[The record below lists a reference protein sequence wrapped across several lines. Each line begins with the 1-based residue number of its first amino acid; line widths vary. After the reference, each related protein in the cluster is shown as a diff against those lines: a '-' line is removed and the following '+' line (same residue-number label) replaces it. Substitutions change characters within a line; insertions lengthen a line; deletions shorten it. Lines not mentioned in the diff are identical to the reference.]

1 TYESGTEADIK
12 RIQSVTDPGSAGG
25 AYSQGNAANRPVAV
39 RYTHGLAAYFDG
51 TDYLQSNAPL
61 NTLAPLCD
69 ETGTALAGGVF
80 LVTDLSTTRTP
91 WACRDAA
98 GGAPGMALEILSTG
112 LIRIAHNNG
121 GSTQFIASST
131 GTVVVGTVY
140 VWTIEKSGTSIAL
153 RLNGSQVASGT

>member
-1 TYESGTEADIK
+1 
-12 RIQSVTDPGSAGG
+12 
-25 AYSQGNAANRPVAV
+25 
-39 RYTHGLAAYFDG
+39 
-51 TDYLQSNAPL
+51 
-61 NTLAPLCD
+61 D

-121 GSTQFIASST
+121 GAPQLIASST
-131 GTVVVGTVY
+131 GPVVVGTVY

-153 RLNGSQVASGT
+153 RLNGSQVASDTIADPLTQNHGAITFGAASNGAGDFLGFQWGFLVFSGANMPATENLETYL